1 MSNSSDLY
9 FKFSSGIFHQ
19 VITPE
24 AVRTRLAECGKLDTL
39 KSKLAE
45 MNQSL
50 KAIRKIAADK
60 NKAEAVDSTEGLE
73 PAETVAARDTAA
85 SSAK

>member
-1 MSNSSDLY
+1 MSNYSDLD

-24 AVRTRLAECGKLDTL
+24 AVRKRLAECGKLDTL

-60 NKAEAVDSTEGLE
+60 NKAEAVDTAEGLE